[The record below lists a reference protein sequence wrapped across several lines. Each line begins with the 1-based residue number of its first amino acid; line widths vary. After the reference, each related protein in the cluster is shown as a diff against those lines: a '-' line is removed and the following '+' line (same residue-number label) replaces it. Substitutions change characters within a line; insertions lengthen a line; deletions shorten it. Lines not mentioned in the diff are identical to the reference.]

1 MPRRVPISDLS
12 AGDRTLGGAVA
23 HYVLRVLRMRA
34 GDAFVAFDPSTG
46 LEADASILQSS
57 SSSTGTGPVSGSGA
71 GSASGDTVDVRLG
84 VPREGAVRDRRSVI
98 WVQGMTKGS
107 KCDAIV
113 RDATELGAGRIVI
126 ASARRSVVRLD
137 PARAAERA
145 ERWARIAREAARQ
158 CGRSTAP
165 QIDAVLS
172 WEEALG
178 RVGDA
183 HERFCLWE
191 QATEPLGPRLFA
203 SLERG
208 AALAFACG
216 PEGGLDGEEIDLAKK
231 RGWFIASLGPRL
243 LRTETVAA
251 AVLGAVEIGSGAFAP

>member
-1 MPRRVPISDLS
+1 MPRRVPIADLS
-12 AGDRTLGGAVA
+12 AGDRTLGGSLA

-46 LEADASILQSS
+46 LEADASILP
-57 SSSTGTGPVSGSGA
+57 SSTSGSGTGPARGSGIGSGSGE
-71 GSASGDTVDVRLG
+71 TVGVRLG
-84 VPREGAVRDRRSVI
+84 ALREGAVRDCRSVI
-98 WVQGMTKGS
+98 WVQGLTKGN

-113 RDATELGAGRIVI
+113 RDATELGASRIVI
-126 ASARRSVVRLD
+126 AAARRSVVRLD
-137 PARAAERA
+137 RARAAERA

-165 QIDAVLS
+165 RIDAVLS
-172 WEEALG
+172 WDEALS
-178 RVGDA
+178 RAGDP

-191 QATEPLGPRLFA
+191 QATEPLGPRLFE

-216 PEGGLDGEEIDLAKK
+216 PEGGLDREEIELAKK
-231 RGWFIASLGPRL
+231 RGWSIASLGRRL

-251 AVLGAVEIGSGAFAP
+251 AVLGAVEIASGAFAP